1 MRILII
7 GGTGLIST
15 PLTRFLLEAGHEVT
29 LFNRGHTEVRVPA
42 HQKLKVV
49 KGDRKDDAA
58 FRETIH
64 KLPPF
69 DVVVDMVCFHPAE
82 AEGLVKTFAGR
93 CRQVVFCSTVDVY
106 TKPPHQFPVREDQA
120 RYPISEY
127 GKNKAR
133 CEDILMEADAR
144 GDFAVTSIRPAHT
157 YGEGGVL
164 IHTFGWSAW
173 FVDRIRKGL
182 PVIVHGD
189 GQSLWVS
196 CHVDDVARAFVGAI
210 GNSNAYGKA
219 YSVTGEEWLTWDRYH
234 QIIAKALGV
243 PCPELVHIPSELL
256 LKLDENCAVTYYNF
270 QYTNI
275 FDNAAAKRD
284 LGFRY
289 SISFLEGAE
298 RVIRWQDAKGMIC
311 GGDAQ
316 PKYDR
321 IITEWK
327 AASASLIQSFRAE

>member
-1 MRILII
+1 M
-7 GGTGLIST
+7 
-15 PLTRFLLEAGHEVT
+15 
-29 LFNRGHTEVRVPA
+29 PA
-42 HQKLKVV
+42 HEKLKTLI
-49 KGDRKDDAA
+49 GDRRDDAK
-58 FRETIH
+58 FREIIH
-64 KLPPF
+64 GQSPF
-69 DVVVDMVCFHPAE
+69 DVVVDMVCFRPEE

-106 TKPPHQFPVREDQA
+106 AKPPHRFPIKEDQA
-120 RYPISEY
+120 RFALSEY
-127 GKNKAR
+127 GKNKTR

-144 GDFAVTSIRPAHT
+144 GDFSVTVIRPAHT

-164 IHTFGWSAW
+164 IHTFGWGAW

-196 CHVDDVARAFVGAI
+196 CHVDDVARAFVGAV
-210 GNSNAYGKA
+210 GNSNAYGKS

-234 QIIAKALGV
+234 QLIAKALRV
-243 PCPELVHIPSELL
+243 PCPELVHIPSDLL
-256 LKLDENCAVTYYNF
+256 LKLDDNCAVTYYNF
-270 QYTNI
+270 QYSNV
-275 FDNAAAKRD
+275 FDNTAAKQD

-289 SISFLEGAE
+289 TISFVEGAE
-298 RVIRWQDAKGMIC
+298 RIIRWQDERGMIC

-327 AASASLIQSFRAE
+327 AASAGLIKSIRSE